1 MLTLSPEL
9 LGRIDGSFL
18 VRDTGKAGVYALGAV
33 YKGKPT
39 HHKLTLDVD
48 TNTYKVNN
56 KG

>member
-9 LGRIDGSFL
+9 LGSIDGSFL